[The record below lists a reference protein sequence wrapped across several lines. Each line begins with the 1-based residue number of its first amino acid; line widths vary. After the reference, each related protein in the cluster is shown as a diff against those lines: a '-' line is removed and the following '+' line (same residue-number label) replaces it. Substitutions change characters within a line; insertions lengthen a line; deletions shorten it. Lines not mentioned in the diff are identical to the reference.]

1 MVQVM
6 GATDKFD
13 ATVVTRGEIAV
24 MPAVDVSRDDDV
36 YLIVGNGTGTKD
48 GMFTNVAGS
57 GATAAVQITGAKWTT
72 TTTTASAK
80 PGKIS
85 LGIGANTMN
94 KVTVTLDQDIEGTNY
109 LAGSQISYND
119 GLYTPDDGYAFY
131 ISQFAQVESKIYEAK
146 YANITYAELIPV
158 DTSYPEWADS
168 WDYISYD
175 GVTMGKF
182 IGASAK
188 DLPQV
193 GLQANKTSVPIGY
206 AGNSFGYSLDELRK
220 SQQTRIPLDT
230 TKGRLAFRGAQ
241 EHTQEVAYFGD
252 ASRGMAGLFNNPN
265 LALDSSTIDYSTA
278 SGQEMVNDLNGI
290 LNKVW
295 MKSANIHVPNV
306 LVIPASIY
314 TILTETRMDS
324 GTDTTV
330 LQFFMKNNLFF
341 NQVVKLE
348 LYLVYSW
355 KRINLLQ
362 TV

>member
-1 MVQVM
+1 
-6 GATDKFD
+6 
-13 ATVVTRGEIAV
+13 
-24 MPAVDVSRDDDV
+24 
-36 YLIVGNGTGTKD
+36 
-48 GMFTNVAGS
+48 
-57 GATAAVQITGAKWTT
+57 
-72 TTTTASAK
+72 
-80 PGKIS
+80 
-85 LGIGANTMN
+85 MN

-131 ISQFAQVESKIYEAK
+131 ISQFAKVESKIYEAK

-158 DTSYPEWADS
+158 DPSYPEWADS
-168 WDYISYD
+168 WDYISFD

-241 EHTQEVAYFGD
+241 EHTQQVAYFGD
-252 ASRGMAGLFNNPN
+252 ASRGMSGLFNNPN
-265 LALDSSTIDYSTA
+265 LGLDSSTIDYSTA
-278 SGQEMVNDLNGI
+278 TGQEMVSDLNGI
-290 LNKVW
+290 LNDVW
-295 MKSANIHVPNV
+295 MESANIHVPNV
-306 LVIPASIY
+306 LVIPASIF
-314 TILTETRMDS
+314 TIITEKRMDS

-341 NQVVKLE
+341 NLTGGQLRVIARLQLE
-348 LYLVYSW
+348 ADQLAANGVNNGGKYRMLAYELNDE
-355 KRINLLQ
+355 NLGMVNPIPWRALAPQ
-362 TV
+362 MEGLEVNTPCEYKISGVDFRFPFSGRYRDGK

>member
-1 MVQVM
+1 M
-6 GATDKFD
+6 K
-13 ATVVTRGEIAV
+13 
-24 MPAVDVSRDDDV
+24 
-36 YLIVGNGTGTKD
+36 
-48 GMFTNVAGS
+48 
-57 GATAAVQITGAKWTT
+57 
-72 TTTTASAK
+72 
-80 PGKIS
+80 
-85 LGIGANTMN
+85 

-109 LAGSQISYND
+109 LAGSQVSFND
-119 GLYTPDDGYAFY
+119 GLYTPDDAYAFY

-168 WDYISYD
+168 WDYISFD

-241 EHTQEVAYFGD
+241 EHTQQVAYFGD
-252 ASRGMAGLFNNPN
+252 ASRGMSGLFNNPN
-265 LALDSSTIDYSTA
+265 LGLDSSTIDYSTA
-278 SGQEMVNDLNGI
+278 TGQEMVSDLNAI
-290 LNKVW
+290 LNDVW
-295 MKSANIHVPNV
+295 MESANIHVPNV

-314 TILTETRMDS
+314 TIITEKRMDS

-341 NQVVKLE
+341 NLTGGQLRVVPRLQLE
-348 LYLVYSW
+348 ADQLAANGVNNGGKYRMLAYELNDE
-355 KRINLLQ
+355 NLGMVNPIPWRALAPQ
-362 TV
+362 MEGLEVNTPCEYKISGVDFRFPFSGRYRDGK